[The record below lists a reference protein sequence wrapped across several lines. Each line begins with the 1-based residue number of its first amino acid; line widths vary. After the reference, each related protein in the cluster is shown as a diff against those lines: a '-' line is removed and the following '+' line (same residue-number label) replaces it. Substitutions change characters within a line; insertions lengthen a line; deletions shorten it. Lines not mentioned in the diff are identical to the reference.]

1 MPRKNEMSTL
11 WASGPVRLHLEL
23 HSALSTM
30 FQHFD
35 TSQHPEKES
44 QGTEGTRNCLARM
57 TRASRL
63 AFSGDEKM

>member
-1 MPRKNEMSTL
+1 M
-11 WASGPVRLHLEL
+11 WASGLVRLHLEL
-23 HSALSTM
+23 HSALGTM

-44 QGTEGTRNCLARM
+44 QETEGTRDCHARI
-57 TRASRL
+57 TRGSRL